1 MEKSISTQ
9 KKRGFGKGALLL
21 GVIVLCLFAVV
32 ISLILRNSHLIQN
45 RSTHESSWN
54 TAQMRE
60 YANKLKAD
68 GLIEQSVKAYE
79 EYARGGGID
88 KDTRSNIYFSIG
100 EMLMKANKFED
111 ALAYFYKAEIADP
124 NTGLKQEIG
133 TNIVTCLEKSNRAL
147 DAEYQM
153 ESRTLLRG
161 EKGTKKPSGEV
172 VAKIKNREITMNEIN
187 SALEELPPWMK
198 EAYTKDEAKKL
209 DFVKTYVANEL
220 FYEKGVK
227 LGINKDPEI
236 REKARLIEK
245 EMVIQKVLE
254 REVFSKIKS
263 EEDDLRNYYE
273 VYKDRYTEKP
283 AIKFRY
289 ILTSSLEDAEGV
301 VKQIES
307 GASFEELAKQHSID
321 EATKDEGGAVSGW
334 VYETGYIPG
343 VGTDKE
349 LTEKL
354 FEFSADEKPYI
365 ISTEKGFYVAE
376 VTDKKEERVKSF
388 DEVRQDVEFAYRQDK
403 SQKGVQKFMDD
414 ILAVKDV
421 VIYSEKFADKPEEND
436 KGAE

>member
-1 MEKSISTQ
+1 MERTASNQNKQNSNKSEI
-9 KKRGFGKGALLL
+9 LL
-21 GVIVLCLFAVV
+21 GAIMLCLFAVV
-32 ISLILRNSHLIQN
+32 IGLILRNYQLITSSSVQD
-45 RSTHESSWN
+45 SSWN
-54 TAQMRE
+54 AAQMRE

-79 EYARGGGID
+79 EYALNGGID
-88 KDTRSNIYFSIG
+88 KSTRSNIYFSIG

-124 NTGLKQEIG
+124 STGLKQEIG

-153 ESRTLLRG
+153 ESRTLLSSDTA
-161 EKGTKKPSGEV
+161 TKKPSGEV
-172 VAKIKNREITMNEIN
+172 MARIKNREITMNEIN

-236 REKARLIEK
+236 REKAQLLEK

-289 ILTSSLEDAEGV
+289 ILTSSQEDAEGV
-301 VKQIES
+301 VKQIE
-307 GASFEELAKQHSID
+307 GGVSFEELAKQHSID
-321 EATKDEGGAVSGW
+321 EATKDDGGTVSGW

-349 LTEKL
+349 LTGQL
-354 FEFSADEKPYI
+354 FEFSMDSKAHI
-365 ISTEKGFYVAE
+365 IKTEKGFYVAE
-376 VTDKKEERVKSF
+376 VTDKKEKRVKSF
-388 DEVRQDVEFAYRQDK
+388 DEVRQEVELAYRQDK
-403 SQKGVQKFMDD
+403 SQKGVQQFMDD

-421 VIYSEKFADKPEEND
+421 AIYSEKFADKSKEND
-436 KGAE
+436 KEAE

>member
-1 MEKSISTQ
+1 M
-9 KKRGFGKGALLL
+9 
-21 GVIVLCLFAVV
+21 
-32 ISLILRNSHLIQN
+32 
-45 RSTHESSWN
+45 
-54 TAQMRE
+54 
-60 YANKLKAD
+60 
-68 GLIEQSVKAYE
+68 
-79 EYARGGGID
+79 
-88 KDTRSNIYFSIG
+88 
-100 EMLMKANKFED
+100 
-111 ALAYFYKAEIADP
+111 
-124 NTGLKQEIG
+124 
-133 TNIVTCLEKSNRAL
+133 
-147 DAEYQM
+147 
-153 ESRTLLRG
+153 
-161 EKGTKKPSGEV
+161 
-172 VAKIKNREITMNEIN
+172 
-187 SALEELPPWMK
+187 
-198 EAYTKDEAKKL
+198 
-209 DFVKTYVANEL
+209 
-220 FYEKGVK
+220 
-227 LGINKDPEI
+227 
-236 REKARLIEK
+236 
-245 EMVIQKVLE
+245 LE

-289 ILTSSLEDAEGV
+289 ILTSSQEDAEGV

-321 EATKDEGGAVSGW
+321 EATKDEGGAVSEW

-354 FEFSADEKPYI
+354 FEFPADEKPHI
-365 ISTEKGFYVAE
+365 ISMEKGFYVAE

>member
-1 MEKSISTQ
+1 
-9 KKRGFGKGALLL
+9 
-21 GVIVLCLFAVV
+21 
-32 ISLILRNSHLIQN
+32 
-45 RSTHESSWN
+45 
-54 TAQMRE
+54 
-60 YANKLKAD
+60 
-68 GLIEQSVKAYE
+68 
-79 EYARGGGID
+79 
-88 KDTRSNIYFSIG
+88 
-100 EMLMKANKFED
+100 
-111 ALAYFYKAEIADP
+111 
-124 NTGLKQEIG
+124 
-133 TNIVTCLEKSNRAL
+133 
-147 DAEYQM
+147 
-153 ESRTLLRG
+153 
-161 EKGTKKPSGEV
+161 
-172 VAKIKNREITMNEIN
+172 
-187 SALEELPPWMK
+187 
-198 EAYTKDEAKKL
+198 
-209 DFVKTYVANEL
+209 
-220 FYEKGVK
+220 
-227 LGINKDPEI
+227 
-236 REKARLIEK
+236 
-245 EMVIQKVLE
+245 MVIQKVLE

-289 ILTSSLEDAEGV
+289 ILTSSQEDAEGV

-321 EATKDEGGAVSGW
+321 EATKDEGGAVSEW

-354 FEFSADEKPYI
+354 FEFSADEKPHI